1 MSMLKSN
8 AAGGKHKKTYR
19 LSITENTWA
28 AELEPLANESVRS
41 SPNSGAGVFGL
52 HDARA
57 ATTSGA
63 EKGRSTG
70 RGILHGR
77 STLLLWPAR
86 ASGGQSKHV
95 AGSLVYL
102 QNWANNPVTPA
113 GMYKFRDFLKLEVHI
128 HVF

>member
-1 MSMLKSN
+1 MKESHCR
-8 AAGGKHKKTYR
+8 GETKKTYH
-19 LSITENTWA
+19 LFITEDTWA

-70 RGILHGR
+70 RGILYGR

-86 ASGGQSKHV
+86 ASGGTIP
-95 AGSLVYL
+95 GSLGYPKIGRTTQSHARVL
-102 QNWANNPVTPA
+102 
-113 GMYKFRDFLKLEVHI
+113 KFQ
-128 HVF
+128 